1 MKKVIFA
8 IFSCLLFVLFVVQPV
23 QAQLKGGAFQ
33 QYTKGEGGV
42 FTDVY
47 ETEGKL
53 EESLPQAVGNVISI
67 ALSFIGVILLIIIV
81 YAGFL
86 WLTAGGSEEQVGKAK
101 KLIKN
106 GVIGVAIA
114 LSAFIIT
121 SFVVRSL
128 ESSIGAGSTPAST
141 PAPGVGG
148 GSG

>member
-1 MKKVIFA
+1 MKKVFFA

-23 QAQLKGGAFQ
+23 QAQLKGDVFQ
-33 QYTKGEGGV
+33 KYTKGTFSG
-42 FTDVY
+42 VY
-47 ETEGKL
+47 ETEKNL

-86 WLTAGGSEEQVGKAK
+86 WLTAGGSEEQVGRAK

-106 GVIGVAIA
+106 GIIGVAIA

-121 SFVVRSL
+121 SFVVDALQESVGSSPGL
-128 ESSIGAGSTPAST
+128 EQ
-141 PAPGVGG
+141 